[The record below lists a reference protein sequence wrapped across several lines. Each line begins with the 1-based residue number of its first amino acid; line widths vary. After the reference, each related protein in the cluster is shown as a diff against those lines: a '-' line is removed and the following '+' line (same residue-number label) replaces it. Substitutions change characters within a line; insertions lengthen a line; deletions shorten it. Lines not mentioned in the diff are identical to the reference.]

1 MISIKLPWPPTV
13 NTYYTVARGRK
24 ILSKR
29 GRKYKDD
36 CAAEMLLQRPGKVAG
51 RLGIRIDA
59 FVPDRRKRDLDN
71 LVKPVL
77 DSLGSGPNALFDDDS
92 QIDQLAVYRCP
103 VAKPGFLR
111 VYVRGLR
118 DNPSL
123 AILKDR
129 EDALEVG

>member
-29 GRKYKDD
+29 GRQYKDD

-51 RLGIRIDA
+51 RLHVHIDA

-71 LVKPVL
+71 LLKPVL

-92 QIDQLAVYRCP
+92 QIDQLAVVRRP
-103 VAKPGFLR
+103 VAKPGF
-111 VYVRGLR
+111 VQVFVG
-118 DNPSL
+118 
-123 AILKDR
+123 
-129 EDALEVG
+129 EVG